1 MRSESNSHFGTG
13 VDERL
18 VVVAARQAGG
28 ASVKVRMQKLPD
40 MNSWQGKFKQA
51 WRRLSWPDV
60 AASVLVLLGTV
71 ALLVGTDGGIYSFVK
86 FLAILSGLYLA
97 FRLAAWGRSRLM
109 WSLRNR
115 LIVAGLFL
123 AVVPMMLLVVLA
135 LLAGQILY
143 SQVGGYMLFEDFH
156 GRLGRMADSAAS
168 LASAERTLP
177 AEIPDKVVEAALN
190 GQIQAAY
197 SKDLPG
203 LKIEFH
209 ADPKRLQRIAGA
221 NVKEFTGLVQSSL
234 PKPEMHL
241 IAMKEVE
248 SPRGRNVVELS
259 VRVTPEFLE
268 TVAPEL
274 GPIQVT
280 ALQRAEGDLSN
291 TLRLG
296 SANYRFME
304 RISTK
309 RRTLQPASYWLD
321 PEIEGFSKLDATYLE
336 AGEKA
341 GEKQPVFAAFT
352 ARPSVLN
359 GRIFSSLGEF
369 SGSRVFEV
377 EAIAGLL
384 LLMQVTAVITG
395 IVLTRAITGTVDQL
409 YEATQHVQEGDL
421 AHTVKIERRDQLGI
435 LGESFNLMTGSIRS
449 LIEEQKQKQRLEGE
463 LSIAREV
470 QNQLFPQRMPSVPG
484 VEIEAICKAART
496 VSGDYYDFIEL
507 SPTRIA
513 IAIADISGKGISAAL
528 LMASLQAALRSQLLA
543 PGSDTLSTAELVARL
558 NLHLTRNTA
567 DDRFA
572 TFFIGVYDSE
582 TRLLRYTNAGHLPA
596 FCLCGDHAVYLNKGG
611 MVLGVFEEYEFVQ
624 GVETVPPNAVL
635 IGYSDGLVEPE
646 NVYGEEF
653 GITRLRD
660 AALQLNGGSP
670 RTIALGMMQAVE
682 DWAGTPEQ
690 ADDMTVIVARMR

>member
-1 MRSESNSHFGTG
+1 MNP
-13 VDERL
+13 L
-18 VVVAARQAGG
+18 QA
-28 ASVKVRMQKLPD
+28 
-40 MNSWQGKFKQA
+40 KFIRT
-51 WRRLSWPDV
+51 WRRLSRPDLV
-60 AASVLVLLGTV
+60 AIVLAALGLVARILGLAS
-71 ALLVGTDGGIYSFVK
+71 GIYSFAQ
-86 FLAILSGLYLA
+86 FLGLLSAGYLA
-97 FRLAAWGRSRLM
+97 FRAMAWGRSRLL

-123 AVVPMMLLVVLA
+123 AVVPILLLVVLA
-135 LLAGQILY
+135 VLAGQIVYTQL
-143 SQVGGYMLFEDFH
+143 GGYLLYEDIH

-168 LASAERTLP
+168 LAAAERTLS
-177 AEIPDKVVEAALN
+177 ATIPDKLVEEALD
-190 GQIQAAY
+190 GQIHAAY
-197 SKDLPG
+197 SKDLPD
-203 LKIEFH
+203 LKIDFH
-209 ADPKRLQRIAGA
+209 TDPKRLQRIAGP
-221 NVKEFTGLVQSSL
+221 NVKEFAGLVQSAG
-234 PKPEMHL
+234 KMYL
-241 IAMKEVE
+241 IAMREVE
-248 SPRGRNVVELS
+248 SPRGRSVVELTM
-259 VRVTPEFLE
+259 RVTPEFLE
-268 TVAPEL
+268 TVAPDL

-280 ALQRAEGDLSN
+280 ALQRAENGDLSN
-291 TLRLG
+291 TVQLG
-296 SANYRFME
+296 NARYRFIE

-309 RRTLQPASYWLD
+309 RRVLQAAGYWFD
-321 PEIEGFSKLDATYLE
+321 PIIEGFSKLDATYLE
-336 AGEKA
+336 SGEKM

-359 GRIFSSLGEF
+359 SRIFSSLGEF
-369 SGSRVFEV
+369 GGSLVFEF
-377 EAIAGLL
+377 ELIAGLL
-384 LLMQVTAVITG
+384 LLMQVVAIVTG
-395 IVLTRAITGTVDQL
+395 IVLTRAITGTIDQL
-409 YEATQHVQEGDL
+409 YGATQRVQEGDL
-421 AHTVKIERRDQLGI
+421 SHTVKVERRDQLGI

-463 LSIAREV
+463 LTIAREV

-484 VEIEAICKAART
+484 VEIEAICRAART
-496 VSGDYYDFIEL
+496 VSGDYYDFIQL

-513 IAIADISGKGISAAL
+513 LAIADISGKGISAAL

-558 NLHLTRNTA
+558 NVHLTRNTA

-572 TFFIGVYDSE
+572 TFFIGIYDSE

-596 FCLCGDHAVYLNKGG
+596 FCLCGDHAVYLDKGG
-611 MVLGVFEEYEFVQ
+611 MVLGVFEEYEFEQ

-660 AALQLNGGSP
+660 AALQLNGASP
-670 RTIALGMMQAVE
+670 RAIALGMMQAVE

>member
-1 MRSESNSHFGTG
+1 
-13 VDERL
+13 
-18 VVVAARQAGG
+18 
-28 ASVKVRMQKLPD
+28 
-40 MNSWQGKFKQA
+40 MNSWQVKLKQI
-51 WRRLSWPDV
+51 WRRLSRPDLV
-60 AASVLVLLGTV
+60 AIVLALLGTV
-71 ALLVGTDGGIYSFVK
+71 ALLVGPDGGIYSFVK
-86 FLAILSGLYLA
+86 FLGLLSAGYLA
-97 FRLAAWGRSRLM
+97 FRLAAWGRSRLL

-123 AVVPMMLLVVLA
+123 AVVPMLLLVVLA
-135 LLAGQILY
+135 VVAGQILY
-143 SQVGGYMLFEDFH
+143 TQVGGYMLFEDIH

-168 LASAERTLP
+168 LAAAERTLP
-177 AEIPDKVVEAALN
+177 AEIPDKVVETALN

-221 NVKEFTGLVQSSL
+221 NAKEFTGLVQSSGQ
-234 PKPEMHL
+234 MHL
-241 IAMKEVE
+241 IAMREVE

-259 VRVTPEFLE
+259 MRVTPEFLE
-268 TVAPEL
+268 SVAPEL

-296 SANYRFME
+296 SANYRFIE

-309 RRTLQPASYWLD
+309 RRALQPASYWID
-321 PEIEGFSKLDATYLE
+321 PAIEGFSKLDATYLE
-336 AGEKA
+336 QGEKA

-369 SGSRVFEV
+369 SGSLVFEFEV
-377 EAIAGLL
+377 TAVLL
-384 LLMQVTAVITG
+384 VLIQVLAVITG
-395 IVLTRAITGTVDQL
+395 IVLTRAITGTVNQL
-409 YEATQHVQEGDL
+409 YEATRHVQEGDL

-470 QNQLFPQRMPSVPG
+470 QNQLFPQRVPSVPG

-543 PGSDTLSTAELVARL
+543 PGSETLSTAELVGRL
-558 NLHLTRNTA
+558 NVHLTRNTA

-596 FCLCGDHAVYLNKGG
+596 FCLCGDHAVYLDKGG
-611 MVLGVFEEYEFVQ
+611 MVLGVFEDYEFVQ

-660 AALQLNGGSP
+660 AALQLNGSPP